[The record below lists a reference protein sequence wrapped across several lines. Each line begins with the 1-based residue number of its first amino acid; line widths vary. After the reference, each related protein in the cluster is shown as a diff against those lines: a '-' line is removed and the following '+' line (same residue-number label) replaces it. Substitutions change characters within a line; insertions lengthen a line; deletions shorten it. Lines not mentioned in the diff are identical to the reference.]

1 VTTASAPVRP
11 TPPTRRPVA
20 GTDRRTGVAALGCA
34 VLSAGVGTTQLLFPQ
49 DTLAAIE
56 PRTRGLLVA
65 TAVVLWTLPLLH
77 ARLAAAAR
85 GPWGARVASAGA
97 VLLGAGMVS
106 SAVNGEDLAFF
117 PAVATVA
124 NALWFLGSVALA
136 VSLWR
141 AGRVPRPVAALLV
154 LVMPCTIFLS
164 QMGGGILA
172 GAYLASLGLLLL
184 RGQLDAR
191 RA

>member
-1 VTTASAPVRP
+1 VTTASVPVRP
-11 TPPTRRPVA
+11 AAPA
-20 GTDRRTGVAALGCA
+20 GPAPAADRRAGLAALGCA
-34 VLSAGVGTTQLLFPQ
+34 VASAAVGTTQLLFPQ

-56 PRTRGLLVA
+56 PRTRVLLVT
-65 TAVVLWTLPLLH
+65 TAAVLWTLPVLH

-141 AGRVPRPVAALLV
+141 AGRVPRPIAGLFV

-172 GAYLASLGLLLL
+172 GAYLASLGLLLV
-184 RGQLDAR
+184 RGGLEAR

>member
-1 VTTASAPVRP
+1 MTTAAVPVRP
-11 TPPTRRPVA
+11 AAAAAVPA
-20 GTDRRTGVAALGCA
+20 DRRTGAAALACA
-34 VLSAGVGTTQLLFPQ
+34 VASAAVGTTQLLFPQ
-49 DTLAAIE
+49 DTLATIE
-56 PRTRGLLVA
+56 PRTRVLLVA
-65 TAVVLWTLPLLH
+65 TAAVLWTLPLLH
-77 ARLAAAAR
+77 ARLAAVAG

-117 PAVATVA
+117 PAVAAVA

-141 AGRVPRPVAALLV
+141 AGRVPRPVAGLLV

-164 QMGGGILA
+164 QLGGGILA

-184 RGQLDAR
+184 RGQLDTR

>member
-1 VTTASAPVRP
+1 
-11 TPPTRRPVA
+11 
-20 GTDRRTGVAALGCA
+20 
-34 VLSAGVGTTQLLFPQ
+34 
-49 DTLAAIE
+49 
-56 PRTRGLLVA
+56 
-65 TAVVLWTLPLLH
+65 
-77 ARLAAAAR
+77 
-85 GPWGARVASAGA
+85 VASAGA

-117 PAVATVA
+117 PVVATVA

-141 AGRVPRPVAALLV
+141 AGRVPRPIAGLFV

-172 GAYLASLGLLLL
+172 GAYLASLGLLLV
-184 RGQLDAR
+184 RGGLEAR

>member
-1 VTTASAPVRP
+1 MTTASVPVRP
-11 TPPTRRPVA
+11 AVPAGRTPA
-20 GTDRRTGVAALGCA
+20 ADRRTGVAALACA
-34 VLSAGVGTTQLLFPQ
+34 VASAAVGTTQLLFPQ
-49 DTLAAIE
+49 DTLATIE
-56 PRTRGLLVA
+56 PRTRVLLVA
-65 TAVVLWTLPLLH
+65 TAAVLWTLPLLH
-77 ARLAAAAR
+77 ARLAAVAG

-117 PAVATVA
+117 PAVAAVA
-124 NALWFLGSVALA
+124 NALWFLGSGALA

-141 AGRVPRPVAALLV
+141 AGRVPRPIAGLLV
-154 LVMPCTIFLS
+154 LVMPTTIFLS
-164 QMGGGILA
+164 QLGGGILA

-184 RGQLDAR
+184 RGQLDTQ